1 MLLEILG
8 SCFNKLG
15 RGQVISMAQYG
26 LENIRNLALVAH
38 NGAGKT
44 SLSEAILFSAKVI
57 NRLGKVSE
65 GATTSD
71 WDPAEQKRGM
81 SINLSLLPYTWQG
94 NKINLMDTPGYPDF
108 VGEVKSA
115 IRVSESA
122 VVVICAVS
130 GVEVGTEQ
138 VWKYCDDAELSR
150 IIFVNRM
157 DRENADF
164 MKVVGQIHSFF
175 GRKCIPIQLPI
186 GAHTSFTGIID
197 LLKMKAYTGNPLQ
210 EGEIPA
216 ALKNQAD
223 ELQHE
228 LIEAVA
234 EADDALLEKY
244 LGGEELT
251 AEELSKGL
259 RQGVKTGRI
268 VPILAGSG
276 LQNIAITALMDAI
289 VEYLPSPKERDVL
302 VLADGKQTKSPPDAV
317 GPLAALIF
325 KTSAD
330 PYVGRLTYFR
340 VYNGSISS
348 NSQVWNVNRGEQER
362 IGQLFLLRGKNQEP
376 VPEVAAGDIGAVAK
390 LNVTGTGDTI
400 ATKDKPVKLIPAVF
414 PEPRFSEAVYP
425 KTKTDLDKLGSSLAK
440 IAEEDPTLKVH
451 RELSTNETIISGLGE
466 IQLDV
471 AAERMARKFG
481 VNVELSTPRVPFRE
495 TITVTANAEYKHK
508 KQTGGHGQYGHVLLE
523 LEPLP
528 RGEGVKF
535 EEHIV
540 GGSIPKNYIPAVEK
554 GVNEAVQEG
563 VLAGY
568 PVEDVKVTVY
578 DGSFHPVDSSEI
590 CFKIAGAGAVKKG
603 LQSGNPVLLEP
614 IVKIKV
620 TAPDNYTGDII
631 SDLNTKRGQ
640 VLGMNP
646 MGGTIEIEAQ
656 VPLAEVQRYAIS
668 LKSITQGK
676 GTYTVEFS
684 HYQEVPPMTAQKII
698 QARLA
703 EREKEKEKA

>member
-1 MLLEILG
+1 
-8 SCFNKLG
+8 
-15 RGQVISMAQYG
+15 MAQYG
-26 LENIRNLALVAH
+26 LENIRNLALLAH

-44 SLSEAILFSAKVI
+44 SLSEAILFTAKVI

-71 WDPAEQKRGM
+71 YDPAEQKRGM
-81 SINLSLLPYTWQG
+81 SISLSLLPYIWQG

-115 IRVSESA
+115 IRVSEGA

-138 VWKYCDDAELSR
+138 VWKYCDDTNLSR
-150 IIFVNRM
+150 LIYVNRM

-164 MKVVGQIHSFF
+164 IKVVGQIQTML
-175 GRKCIPIQLPI
+175 GRRCIPLQLPI
-186 GAHTSFTGIID
+186 GAHTTFQGVID
-197 LLKMKAYTGNPLQ
+197 LLKMKAYTGTASQ

-216 ALKNQAD
+216 ALKAQAD
-223 ELQHE
+223 ELRHN
-228 LIEAVA
+228 LIEAIA
-234 EADDALLEKY
+234 EVDDSLLEKY

-251 AEELSKGL
+251 SEELSSGL
-259 RQGVKTGRI
+259 RQGVLTGKL

-276 LQNIAITALMDAI
+276 LQNTAVIPLMDAI
-289 VEYLPSPKERDVL
+289 VNYLPAPKQRDITVIGEGNKP
-302 VLADGKQTKSPPDAV
+302 VQSPPEAS
-317 GPLAALIF
+317 GPIAALVF

-340 VYNGSISS
+340 VYNGTITS

-362 IGQLFLLRGKNQEP
+362 IGQLYLLRGKNQEP

-390 LNVTGTGDTI
+390 LNVTGTGDTLG
-400 ATKDKPVKLIPAVF
+400 TRDKPMKLVPVVF

-451 RELSTNETIISGLGE
+451 REASTNETIISGLGE

-471 AAERMARKFG
+471 AAEKMARKFG
-481 VNVELSTPRVPFRE
+481 VNVDLNTPKVPFRE
-495 TITVTANAEYKHK
+495 TITITSNAEYKHK

-528 RGEGVKF
+528 RGSGVQF

-540 GGSIPKNYIPAVEK
+540 GGSIPRNYIPAVEK

-568 PVEDVKVTVY
+568 PVEDVKITVY

-590 CFKIAGAGAVKKG
+590 CFKIAGAGAVKRG
-603 LQSGNPVLLEP
+603 LQDGNPVLLEP

-620 TAPDNYTGDII
+620 TAPDTYTGDII

-646 MGGTIEIEAQ
+646 SAGTNEIEAQ
-656 VPLAEVQRYAIS
+656 VPLAEVQRYAIT

-676 GTYTVEFS
+676 GTYSIEFS
-684 HYQEVPPMTAQKII
+684 HYQEVPPMVTQKII
-698 QARLA
+698 QTRQAEK
-703 EREKEKEKA
+703 EREKEKA

>member
-1 MLLEILG
+1 
-8 SCFNKLG
+8 
-15 RGQVISMAQYG
+15 MAQYG

-71 WDPAEQKRGM
+71 FDPAEQKRGM
-81 SINLSLLPYTWQG
+81 SINLSLLPYIWQG

-138 VWKYCDDAELSR
+138 VWKYCDEAELAR
-150 IIFVNRM
+150 LIFINRM

-164 MKVVGQIHSFF
+164 SKVVGQIHSFF

-186 GAHTSFTGIID
+186 GAHTSFSGIID
-197 LLKMKAYTGNPLQ
+197 LIKMKAYTGSASQ
-210 EGEIPA
+210 EGDIPA
-216 ALKNQAD
+216 GLKSQAD
-223 ELQHE
+223 ELRHQ

-234 EADDALLEKY
+234 ETDDTLLEKY

-251 AEELSKGL
+251 TDELIKGL
-259 RQGVKTGRI
+259 RQGVKTGKV

-276 LQNIAITALMDAI
+276 LQNIAITTLMDAI
-289 VEYLPSPKERDVL
+289 VDYLPAPKEHDIL
-302 VLADGKQTKSPPDAV
+302 IMADGKQTVKSPPDAS
-317 GPLAALIF
+317 GPLAALVF

-348 NSQVWNVNRGEQER
+348 NSQIWNVTRGEQER
-362 IGQLFLLRGKNQEP
+362 VGQLFLLRGKTQEP
-376 VPEVAAGDIGAVAK
+376 VPDVAAGDIGAVAK

-400 ATKDKPVKLIPAVF
+400 GTRDKPVKLVPVVF

-451 RELSTNETIISGLGE
+451 REPSTNETIISGLGE

-481 VNVELSTPRVPFRE
+481 VNVDLNTPKVPFRE
-495 TITVTANAEYKHK
+495 TITVSANAEYKHK

-528 RGEGVKF
+528 RGSGVQF

-563 VLAGY
+563 VLGGY
-568 PVEDVKVTVY
+568 PVADVKITVY

-603 LQSGNPVLLEP
+603 LQAGNPVLLEP

-646 MGGTIEIEAQ
+646 MAGTNEIEAQ

-676 GTYTVEFS
+676 GTYAIEFS
-684 HYQEVPPMTAQKII
+684 HYQEVPPMAAQKII
-698 QARLA
+698 QARQI
-703 EREKEKEKA
+703 EREKEREKA